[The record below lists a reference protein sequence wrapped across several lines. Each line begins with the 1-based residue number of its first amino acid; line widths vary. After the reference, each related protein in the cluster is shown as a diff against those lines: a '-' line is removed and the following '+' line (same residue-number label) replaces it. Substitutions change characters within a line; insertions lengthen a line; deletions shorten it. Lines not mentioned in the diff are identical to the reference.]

1 MIVSAPESS
10 SSSRSGM
17 TIDRP
22 RSAFTSCRFLVFC
35 HRSISTSTLSIGS
48 VQEYGEKLKAKTDG
62 IASVGSVSI
71 VDSSSARRRLIDTI
85 GPPSLSLSSSAS
97 DNNYGSLSRSRLH
110 GQRRTRRNV
119 DGNNSGIVA
128 IVATRAA
135 TSRYKNDR
143 SRSNCQSSS
152 SS

>member
-85 GPPSLSLSSSAS
+85 GPPSLSLSSYSSAS
-97 DNNYGSLSRSRLH
+97 DNSTVLFLEVDCTDKD
-110 GQRRTRRNV
+110 GQEETLTV
-119 DGNNSGIVA
+119 TTA
-128 IVATRAA
+128 IVATTAA
-135 TSRYKNDR
+135 KSRYKNDR